1 MNILKTSLIAGAVA
15 LAVSAAPAFADDS
28 TNSKQQPIAAK
39 SNATTQPMTGK
50 EKATTIGAGT
60 GAVAGAVVGG
70 PVGAVIG
77 AGVGAYVGHEGTD
90 ANGKVTNTKT
100 ARWNHDDVARA
111 QTALNDKGY
120 NVAVDGQFGPN
131 TSAAVRSFQSD
142 NGLAANGTL
151 DDATLKAL
159 GVRG

>member
-1 MNILKTSLIAGAVA
+1 
-15 LAVSAAPAFADDS
+15 
-28 TNSKQQPIAAK
+28 
-39 SNATTQPMTGK
+39 MTGK

-77 AGVGAYVGHEGTD
+77 AGVGAYVGHEGTN
-90 ANGKVTNTKT
+90 ANGKVTNTGTSHDSKMG
-100 ARWNHDDVARA
+100 WNHDDVSRA

-120 NVAVDGQFGPN
+120 NVTVDGRYGPN
-131 TSAAVRSFQSD
+131 TAAAVRNFQSD